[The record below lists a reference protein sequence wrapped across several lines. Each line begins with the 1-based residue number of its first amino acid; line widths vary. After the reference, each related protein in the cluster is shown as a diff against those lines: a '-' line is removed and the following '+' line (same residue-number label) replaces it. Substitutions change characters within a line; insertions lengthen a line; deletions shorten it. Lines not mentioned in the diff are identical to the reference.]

1 MAFLCAGTVLRGEI
15 KPSGGEVSTNS
26 ANHCSTG
33 LLGVALVHGAIA
45 TKANAPNLDGSS
57 RSRHTNC
64 GLLRATVDAQVSRF
78 APIHD
83 PEQFVPP

>member
-1 MAFLCAGTVLRGEI
+1 
-15 KPSGGEVSTNS
+15 
-26 ANHCSTG
+26 
-33 LLGVALVHGAIA
+33 LVHGAIA